1 MFAFAPLPLV
11 NERLPLLSHFGPKR
25 FEAGIGCSV
34 ESRFVLRGRYA
45 AQDQSAAVAA
55 EAGGL
60 SFEVRFLKTNQKYL
74 LSF

>member
-1 MFAFAPLPLV
+1 M
-11 NERLPLLSHFGPKR
+11 R
-25 FEAGIGCSV
+25 FVVGARDSRESLGSVRPASV

-45 AQDQSAAVAA
+45 AQDQSADVAA
-55 EAGGL
+55 EAGEL